1 MKDSTRRTLR
11 TLIQAVVAAAVA
23 TPGIYQAAT
32 GQDPALA
39 TGYATATIAAG
50 IAVAA
55 GLARV
60 MALPAVDALLSKIGL
75 GRVVEYMVLGLS
87 MDAED
92 KADDQ

>member
-1 MKDSTRRTLR
+1 MRDSTRRTIR
-11 TLIQAVVAAAVA
+11 TLIQALAAAAVA

-39 TGYATATIAAG
+39 TGYAAVG

-60 MALPAVDALLSKIGL
+60 MALPAVDALLSKVGL
-75 GRVVEYMVLGLS
+75 GRVVEYVVLGLS